1 LILDQPDGKDWMQRR
16 LAAILV
22 ADVAG
27 YSSLMEADEE
37 GTAARMAACRTITDA
52 EIAKAE
58 GRLFKAMGDAVLAE
72 FASPINAVRCAV
84 GIRDALAL
92 GEQGQSQPFT
102 MRFGLH
108 LADVL
113 VEGDDLI
120 GDGVNLAA
128 RIQQAAEPG
137 TIDLSGVLFEQI
149 RRTSPYD
156 FDDRGEQRFRNIA
169 DPVRVYRLRGEMRR
183 HRYQITHTQT
193 TPRLAKRPYS
203 LAVMPFE
210 LPTGNEDQHFLA
222 EGIAEEL
229 IFELGRFRKLF
240 VTSRSATRA
249 LEGTQAE
256 PQSVGE
262 RLGVRYLLTGTIRQ
276 LGPAVRLSLTLTETE
291 TGTVVWSDRLSQ
303 PIGELLDKLDNLVSR
318 IASTVLG
325 RIEENDIA
333 TARRL
338 RPESMTAYEFHL
350 RGLEYH
356 RLGRITDENT
366 REAMEWF
373 KRAIE
378 ADPNFARPHA
388 MLTCSWSN
396 LPDFDL
402 AEGIHHVE
410 RALALDP
417 NEPEAHRI
425 MGSIK
430 MGSNDFEASRY
441 HHEKAMALSPSD
453 AYIKGRSAAF
463 YVFTGEP
470 ERALKLLDEAEL
482 LDPFLPGWCI
492 EERVAAFYALNRFE
506 EAEAAGRA
514 LPFQTRRSRLYRAA
528 SRVALDDLD
537 GARQIVAEALAAA
550 PDLTTDYIQRMECY
564 RDSGVKRQ
572 LIDRLV
578 AAGLPRAVVAQ
589 AS

>member
-1 LILDQPDGKDWMQRR
+1 MKRR

-22 ADVAG
+22 GDVAG

-37 GTAARMAACRTITDA
+37 GTAARMAACRAIADA

-72 FASPINAVRCAV
+72 FMSPMNAVHCAV
-84 GIRDALAL
+84 GMRDALAAA
-92 GEQGQSQPFT
+92 EQGRERPLT

-137 TIDLSGVLFEQI
+137 MIDLSAALFEQI
-149 RRTSPYD
+149 RRTSPYA
-156 FDDRGEQRFRNIA
+156 FDDQGEQRFRNIA
-169 DPVRVYRLRGEMRR
+169 EPVRVYRLRGEMRR
-183 HRYQITHTQT
+183 HPYQITHTQPA
-193 TPRLAKRPYS
+193 PRLARRPHS

-210 LPTGNEDQHFLA
+210 APSGNEDQHFLA

-240 VTSRSATRA
+240 VVSRSATRA
-249 LEGTQAE
+249 LEGTAD

-262 RLGVRYLLTGTIRQ
+262 RLGVFYLLSGTIRQ
-276 LGPAVRLSLTLTETE
+276 LGFRVRLSLSLSETE

-303 PIGELLDKLDNLVSR
+303 PFDALVDRLDELAPK

-325 RIEENDIA
+325 RIEESDIA
-333 TARRL
+333 AVRRL

-356 RLGRITDENT
+356 RLGRITDENS
-366 REAMEWF
+366 RAAMGWF

-378 ADPNFARPHA
+378 ADPTFAPPHA
-388 MLTCSWSN
+388 MLTCAWSH

-402 AEGIHHVE
+402 GEGLRHVE
-410 RALALDP
+410 RALELDP
-417 NEPEAHRI
+417 NDPEANRI
-425 MGSIK
+425 MGSMK
-430 MGSNDFEASRY
+430 MGAGEFEASRDY
-441 HHEKAMALSPSD
+441 HEKAMALSPSD

-463 YVFTGEP
+463 YLFAGEP
-470 ERALKLLDEAEL
+470 ERALELLDEAEA
-482 LDPFLPGWCI
+482 LDPFLPVWCV
-492 EERVAAFYALNRFE
+492 EERVAALYVLGRFE
-506 EAEAAGRA
+506 DAAAAGRA

-528 SRVALDDLD
+528 AHVALGNHDR
-537 GARQIVAEALAAA
+537 ARQIVAEALGAA
-550 PDLTTDYIQRMECY
+550 PDLTIHYVQQNEMY
-564 RDSGVKRQ
+564 RDPGVKRL
-572 LIDRLV
+572 LIERLIE
-578 AAGLPRAVVAQ
+578 AGLPRLAVAQ